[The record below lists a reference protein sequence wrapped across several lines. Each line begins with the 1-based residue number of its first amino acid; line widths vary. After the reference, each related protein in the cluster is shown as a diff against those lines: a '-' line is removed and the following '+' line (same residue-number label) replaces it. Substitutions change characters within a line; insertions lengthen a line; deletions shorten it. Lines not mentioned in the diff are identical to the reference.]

1 MPPFHFS
8 DDVEKKPLTWQYI
21 RSVLKNFIHYYGPHI
36 RLFRIS
42 IGCAMLNSGLTIL
55 VPLLVYRA
63 FQVYLPAKNFP
74 MIWAVIGA
82 MLVLMIL
89 IALTSYINVRYG
101 HVLGIRMEADM
112 RNDLFRHLQ
121 KLSFTYFDREKTGHF
136 MSRITN
142 DLTMISELA
151 HHGPEDLL
159 SSTLLFVGGCAVM
172 LYLNP
177 LLTLIT
183 WLPFP
188 LILLWGYLF
197 QGKMR
202 RGFRQARRKVA
213 EINSR
218 VENSI
223 QGIREV
229 KSFNNER
236 REISR
241 FRQVNSRYR
250 HVREGIFSVMAMF
263 HSGVGFF
270 IHGYSLLFVGVGIVL
285 TGCGKATVVEVMTFF
300 MYSKY
305 ITMPMFRLMEF
316 TEQFQMGL
324 SAYERFYEVL
334 QLKPEIENRPDAVKA
349 DSFRGELS
357 VENVSFRYNEKA
369 EMVLQDVSLHA
380 DAGKTVALVGESGA
394 GKTTLAALIPRFYE
408 VASGAIRIDGRD
420 IREYDLQSLRKNIGV
435 VRQTP
440 FLFDSTIRDNIQF
453 GKPDATEAELIEAAR
468 EANIY
473 DFIQSLP
480 TGFDTQVGE
489 HGVRLSGGQKQRI
502 AIARVFLKNPSI
514 LIFDE
519 ATSALDNQSE
529 ALVQEAMEK
538 LCKGRT
544 TIIIA
549 HRLSTVKHADLIYC
563 LRGGKIV
570 EHGSHAELLA
580 QNGYYKMLYEMH
592 TF

>member
-1 MPPFHFS
+1 MPPIHFS
-8 DDVEKKPLTWQYI
+8 DDVEKKPLTPAYI
-21 RSVLKNFIHYYGPHI
+21 RSVLGNFVHYYRPHV
-36 RLFRIS
+36 RLFYLS
-42 IGCAMLNSGLTIL
+42 VACALANAGLTVL

-63 FQVYLPAKNFP
+63 FQIYLPAQDYP
-74 MIWAVIGA
+74 MIWTVLGSLLA
-82 MLVLMIL
+82 LMIL
-89 IALTSYINVRYG
+89 IAATSYINVRYG

-112 RNDLFRHLQ
+112 RNDLFSHLQ
-121 KLSFTYFDREKTGHF
+121 KLSFSYFDREKTGHI

-142 DLTMISELA
+142 DLTTIAELA

-159 SSTLLFVGGCAVM
+159 SSLLMFVGGCAVM
-172 LYLNP
+172 IYLNP

-188 LILLWGYLF
+188 LILFWGYLF

-202 RGFRQARRKVA
+202 QGFRAARRKVA

-223 QGIREV
+223 QGVREV

-250 HVREGIFSVMAMF
+250 HVREDVFSVMAMF
-263 HSGVGFF
+263 HSGIGFF
-270 IHGYSLLFVGVGIVL
+270 IQGYSLLFVGVGLIL
-285 TGCGKATVVEVMTFF
+285 AANGRATVVEVMTFF

-305 ITMPMFRLMEF
+305 ITMPMFRLVEF
-316 TEQFQMGL
+316 AEQFHL
-324 SAYERFYEVL
+324 ALAAYERFYEVL
-334 QLKPEIENRPDAVKA
+334 QLNPEIKDKPGAIKA
-349 DSFRGELS
+349 DSFRGDLTFEH
-357 VENVSFRYNEKA
+357 VSFAYKGSA
-369 EMVLQDVSLHA
+369 EVLHDISLHA
-380 DAGKTVALVGESGA
+380 EPGRTIALVGESGA
-394 GKTTLAALIPRFYE
+394 GKTTIAALIPRFYE
-408 VASGAIRIDGRD
+408 ILSGSIRIDGIDLRD
-420 IREYDLQSLRKNIGV
+420 YELRSLRKNIGI

-440 FLFDSTIRDNIQF
+440 FLFDTTIGENIRF
-453 GKPDATEAELIEAAR
+453 GRPDADEAALAEAAK

-480 TGFDTQVGE
+480 DGFDTEVGE
-489 HGVRLSGGQKQRI
+489 HGVRLSGGQQQRI
-502 AIARVFLKNPSI
+502 AIARVFLKNPSV

-544 TIIIA
+544 TLLIA
-549 HRLSTVKHADLIYC
+549 HRLSTVKHADEIYC
-563 LRGGKIV
+563 LRDGRIV

-580 QNGYYKMLYEMH
+580 LNGYYKMLYEMH
-592 TF
+592 SF

>member
-1 MPPFHFS
+1 M
-8 DDVEKKPLTWQYI
+8 VG
-21 RSVLKNFIHYYGPHI
+21 NFVHYYRPHI
-36 RLFRIS
+36 RLFYLS
-42 IGCAMLNSGLTIL
+42 VACALVNAGLTVL

-63 FQVYLPAKNFP
+63 FQIYLPAENYR
-74 MIWAVIGA
+74 MIWGVLGA
-82 MLVLMIL
+82 LLVLMIL
-89 IALTSYINVRYG
+89 IAAASYVNVRYG

-112 RNDLFRHLQ
+112 RNDLFSHLQ
-121 KLSFTYFDREKTGHF
+121 KLSFSYFDREKTGHI

-142 DLTMISELA
+142 DLTTIAELA

-159 SSTLLFVGGCAVM
+159 SSLLMFVGGCAVM
-172 LYLNP
+172 IYLNP

-188 LILLWGYLF
+188 LILFWGYLF

-202 RGFRQARRKVA
+202 QGFRAARRKVA

-223 QGIREV
+223 QGVREV

-250 HVREGIFSVMAMF
+250 HVREDVFSVMAMF
-263 HSGVGFF
+263 HSGIGFF
-270 IHGYSLLFVGVGIVL
+270 IQGYSLLFVGVGLIL
-285 TGCGKATVVEVMTFF
+285 TANGRATVVEVMTFF

-305 ITMPMFRLMEF
+305 ITMPMFRLVEF
-316 TEQFQMGL
+316 AEQFHL
-324 SAYERFYEVL
+324 ALAAYERFYEVL
-334 QLKPEIENRPDAVKA
+334 QLKPEIEDKPGAVKA
-349 DSFRGELS
+349 DSFRGDLTFEH
-357 VENVSFRYNEKA
+357 VSFAYKGTDE
-369 EMVLQDVSLHA
+369 VLHDISLHA
-380 DAGKTVALVGESGA
+380 APGRTIALVGESGA

-408 VASGAIRIDGRD
+408 IQSGSIRIDGTDLRD
-420 IREYDLQSLRKNIGV
+420 YELRSLRKNIGI

-440 FLFDSTIRDNIQF
+440 FLFDTTIRENIRF
-453 GKPDATEAELIEAAR
+453 GRPDADEAALVEAAK

-473 DFIQSLP
+473 DFIRSLP
-480 TGFDTQVGE
+480 EGFDTEVGE
-489 HGVRLSGGQKQRI
+489 HGVRLSGGQQQRI
-502 AIARVFLKNPSI
+502 AIARVFLKNPSL

-544 TIIIA
+544 TLLIA
-549 HRLSTVKHADLIYC
+549 HRLSTVKHADEIYC
-563 LRGGKIV
+563 LRGGRVV

-580 QNGYYKMLYEMH
+580 LNGYYKMLYEMH
-592 TF
+592 SF

>member
-8 DDVEKKPLTWQYI
+8 DDIEKKPLTLQYI
-21 RSVLKNFIHYYGPHI
+21 RRVLGNFIHYYRPHI
-36 RLFRIS
+36 RLFWIS
-42 IGCAMLNSGLTIL
+42 IGCAVANAGLTIL

-63 FQVYLPAKNFP
+63 FQIYLPAKNFP
-74 MIWAVIGA
+74 MIWGVIGA
-82 MLVLMIL
+82 MLALMIL
-89 IALTSYINVRYG
+89 ISVTSYVNVRYG

-121 KLSFTYFDREKTGHF
+121 KLSFSYFDREKTGHI
-136 MSRITN
+136 MSRMTN
-142 DLTMISELA
+142 DLTTIAELA
-151 HHGPEDLL
+151 HPGPEDLL
-159 SSTLLFVGGCAVM
+159 SSLLMFIGGCAVM

-177 LLTLIT
+177 LLTMIT

-202 RGFRQARRKVA
+202 TGFRAARRKVA

-223 QGIREV
+223 QGVREV
-229 KSFNNER
+229 RAFNNER

-250 HVREGIFSVMAMF
+250 HVREDVFSVLAMF
-263 HSGVGFF
+263 HSGISFF
-270 IHGYSLLFVGVGIVL
+270 IQGYSLLFVGIGIVL
-285 TGCGKATVVEVMTFF
+285 AGYGKATVVEVMTFF

-305 ITMPMFRLMEF
+305 ITMPMFRLVEF
-316 TEQFQMGL
+316 AEQFHMAL

-334 QLKPEIENRPDAVKA
+334 QLKPEIQDKPDPVKA
-349 DSFRGELS
+349 DSFRGDLS
-357 VENVSFRYNEKA
+357 FEHVSFSYNGTDPVLRDISLRA
-369 EMVLQDVSLHA
+369 E
-380 DAGKTVALVGESGA
+380 AGRTVALVGESGA
-394 GKTTLAALIPRFYE
+394 GKTTLVSLIPRFYDIH
-408 VASGAIRIDGRD
+408 SGSIRIDGID
-420 IREYDLQSLRKNIGV
+420 IRDYELRSLRKNIGI

-440 FLFDSTIRDNIQF
+440 FLFDSSIRDNILF
-453 GKPDATEAELIEAAR
+453 GNPDASEAELVEAAK

-480 TGFDTQVGE
+480 DGFDSLVGE

-519 ATSALDNQSE
+519 ATSSLDNQSE
-529 ALVQEAMEK
+529 ATVQEAMEK
-538 LCKGRT
+538 LCHGRT
-544 TIIIA
+544 TLIIA
-549 HRLSTVKHADLIYC
+549 HRLSTVKHADQIYC
-563 LRGGKIV
+563 LRSGQVIESGT
-570 EHGSHAELLA
+570 HAELLA
-580 QNGYYKMLYEMH
+580 RNGYYKMLYEMH

>member
-1 MPPFHFS
+1 MPPIHFS
-8 DDVEKKPLTWQYI
+8 DDVEKKPLTWKYI
-21 RSVLKNFIHYYGPHI
+21 RNVMGNFIHYYRPHVS
-36 RLFRIS
+36 LFWLS
-42 IGCAMLNSGLTIL
+42 IGCALANSAFTIL

-63 FQVYLPAKNFP
+63 FQIYLPQHDMP
-74 MIWAVIGA
+74 MIWGVIGA

-89 IALTSYINVRYG
+89 ISVTAYINVRYG

-112 RNDLFRHLQ
+112 RRDLFSHLQ
-121 KLSFTYFDREKTGHF
+121 KLSFSYFDREKTGHI

-142 DLTMISELA
+142 DLTTIAELA
-151 HHGPEDLL
+151 HHGPEDIL
-159 SSTLLFVGGCAVM
+159 SSLLMFVGGCAVM

-202 RGFRQARRKVA
+202 LGFRAARRKVA
-213 EINSR
+213 EINST

-223 QGIREV
+223 QGVREV

-250 HVREGIFSVMAMF
+250 HVREEVFSTLAMF
-263 HSGVGFF
+263 HSGITFF
-270 IHGYSLLFVGVGIVL
+270 IQGYSLLFVGVGIIL
-285 TGCGKATVVEVMTFF
+285 ASCGKATVIEVMTFF

-305 ITMPMFRLMEF
+305 ITMPMFRLVEF
-316 TEQFQMGL
+316 AEHFHMAL
-324 SAYERFYEVL
+324 SAYERFYEIL
-334 QLKPEIENRPDAVKA
+334 QLKPEIEEKENPVHAE
-349 DSFRGELS
+349 SFRGELAF
-357 VENVSFRYNEKA
+357 EHVSFGYNKGE
-369 EMVLQDVSLHA
+369 EVLHDISLHA
-380 DAGKTVALVGESGA
+380 DAGKTIALVGESGA

-408 VASGAIRIDGRD
+408 AASGTIRIDGVD
-420 IREYDLQSLRKNIGV
+420 IRDYELRSLRKNIGV

-440 FLFDSTIRDNIQF
+440 FLFDSTIRDNILF
-453 GKPDATEAELIEAAR
+453 GKLDASPEELIAAAR

-480 TGFDTQVGE
+480 DGFDSKVGE
-489 HGVRLSGGQKQRI
+489 HGILLSGGQKQRI

-519 ATSALDNQSE
+519 ATSSLDNQSE
-529 ALVQEAMEK
+529 SLVQEAMEK
-538 LCKGRT
+538 LCHGRT

-549 HRLSTVKHADLIYC
+549 HRLSTVKHADVIYC
-563 LRGGKIV
+563 LRDGKIV
-570 EHGSHAELLA
+570 ESGSHAELLER
-580 QNGYYKMLYEMH
+580 NGYYKMLYDMH

>member
-1 MPPFHFS
+1 MPPMHFS

-21 RSVLKNFIHYYGPHI
+21 RSVMGNFVHYYRPHI
-36 RLFRIS
+36 AFFRLS
-42 IGCAMLNSGLTIL
+42 VGCALANSAFNIL

-63 FQVYLPAKNFP
+63 FQIYLPAGDVP
-74 MIWAVIGA
+74 MIAAVIAG
-82 MLVLMIL
+82 MLLLMVL
-89 IALTSYINVRYG
+89 IAVTSYINVRYG
-101 HVLGIRMEADM
+101 HVLGVRMEADM
-112 RNDLFRHLQ
+112 RSDLFAHLQ
-121 KLSFTYFDREKTGHF
+121 KLSFSYFDKAKTGHI

-142 DLTMISELA
+142 DLTMIAELA

-159 SSTLLFVGGCAVM
+159 SSLLMFVGGCAVM
-172 LYLNP
+172 FYLNP

-188 LILLWGYLF
+188 LILFWGYLF

-202 RGFRQARRKVA
+202 LGFRAARRKVA
-213 EINSR
+213 EINST

-223 QGIREV
+223 QGVREV

-236 REISR
+236 REIHR

-250 HVREGIFSVMAMF
+250 HVREEVFSTLAMF
-263 HSGVGFF
+263 HSGITFF

-285 TGCGKATVVEVMTFF
+285 AAYGKATVVEVMTFF

-305 ITMPMFRLMEF
+305 ITMPMFRLVEF
-316 TEQFQMGL
+316 AEHFHMAL
-324 SAYERFYEVL
+324 SAYERFYEIL
-334 QLKPEIENRPDAVKA
+334 QIKPDITEKEHPVKA
-349 DSFRGELS
+349 QAFRGEI
-357 VENVSFRYNEKA
+357 EFDHVSFSYNGTET
-369 EMVLQDVSLHA
+369 VLNDISLRA
-380 DAGKTVALVGESGA
+380 AAGRTVALVGESGA
-394 GKTTLAALIPRFYE
+394 GKTTMAALIPRFYE
-408 VASGAIRIDGRD
+408 VTSGAVRIDGIDVRD
-420 IREYDLQSLRKNIGV
+420 YELASLRKNIGL

-453 GKPDATEAELIEAAR
+453 GKPDASGDELAEAAR
-468 EANIY
+468 EANIL
-473 DFIQSLP
+473 DFIRSLP
-480 TGFDTQVGE
+480 DGFDTMVGE
-489 HGVRLSGGQKQRI
+489 HGIRLSGGQKQRI

-538 LCKGRT
+538 LCRGRT

-563 LRGGKIV
+563 LRDGKIV
-570 EHGSHAELLA
+570 ESGSHAELLA
-580 QNGYYKMLYEMH
+580 GNGYYKMLYDMH

>member
-1 MPPFHFS
+1 MPPVHFS
-8 DDVEKKPLTWQYI
+8 DDVEKKPLNWSYI
-21 RSVLKNFIHYYGPHI
+21 RSVLGNFVHYYRPHI
-36 RLFRIS
+36 GLFRLS
-42 IGCAMLNSGLTIL
+42 IFCAMANSGLTVL

-63 FQVYLPAKNFP
+63 FQVYLPAKDFP
-74 MIWAVIGA
+74 MIWCVIGG
-82 MLVLMIL
+82 MLLLMIL
-89 IALTSYINVRYG
+89 ISVTSYVNVRYG
-101 HVLGIRMEADM
+101 HMLGIRMEADM
-112 RNDLFRHLQ
+112 RNDLFSHLQ
-121 KLSFTYFDREKTGHF
+121 KLSFSYFDREKTGHI

-142 DLTMISELA
+142 DLTTIAELA
-151 HHGPEDLL
+151 HHGPENLL
-159 SSTLLFVGGCAVM
+159 SSLLMFVGGCAVM

-188 LILLWGYLF
+188 LILFWAYLF
-197 QGKMR
+197 QGRMR
-202 RGFRQARRKVA
+202 QGFRAARRKVA

-223 QGIREV
+223 QGVREV

-241 FRQVNSRYR
+241 FRHVNSRYR
-250 HVREGIFSVMAMF
+250 HVREDVFSVLAMF
-263 HSGVGFF
+263 HSGISFF
-270 IHGYSLLFVGVGIVL
+270 IQGYSLLFVGVGIVL
-285 TGCGKATVVEVMTFF
+285 AGYGKATVVEVMTFF

-305 ITMPMFRLMEF
+305 ITMPMFRLVEF
-316 TEQFQMGL
+316 AEHFHMAL

-334 QLKPEIENRPDAVKA
+334 QLKPEIEDRPNAVRA
-349 DSFRGELS
+349 DSFRGELDL
-357 VENVSFRYNEKA
+357 ENVSFSYRPDE
-369 EMVLQDVSLHA
+369 EVLHDVSLHA
-380 DAGKTVALVGESGA
+380 DAGSTVALVGESGA

-408 VASGAIRIDGRD
+408 VGSGTVRIDGRD
-420 IREYDLQSLRKNIGV
+420 IREYELRSLRRNIGV

-440 FLFDSTIRDNIQF
+440 FLFDTTIRDNIQF
-453 GKPDATEAELIEAAR
+453 GRPEATESEIIEAAK

-480 TGFDTQVGE
+480 EGLDSQVGE

-502 AIARVFLKNPSI
+502 AIARVFLKNPSL

-538 LCKGRT
+538 LCRNRT
-544 TIIIA
+544 TVIIA
-549 HRLSTVKHADLIYC
+549 HRLSTVKHADVIYC
-563 LRGGKIV
+563 LRSGKVV
-570 EHGSHAELLA
+570 EHGTHAELLA
-580 QNGYYKMLYEMH
+580 RDGYYKMLYEMH

>member
-21 RSVLKNFIHYYGPHI
+21 RGVLSNFICYYGPHI
-36 RLFRIS
+36 RLFWIS
-42 IGCAMLNSGLTIL
+42 IGCAMANSALTIL
-55 VPLLVYRA
+55 VPLLVYKE
-63 FQVYLPAKNFP
+63 FQVYLPAKNTP
-74 MIWAVIGA
+74 MIWGGIGA

-89 IALTSYINVRYG
+89 IAVSSYINVRYG

-121 KLSFTYFDREKTGHF
+121 KLSFSYFDREKTGHI

-142 DLTMISELA
+142 DLTMIAELA

-159 SSTLLFVGGCAVM
+159 SSLLMFIGGCAVM

-202 RGFRQARRKVA
+202 KGFRQARRKVA

-223 QGIREV
+223 QGVREV

-250 HVREGIFSVMAMF
+250 HVREEVFSVLAMF
-263 HSGVGFF
+263 HSGITFF
-270 IHGYSLLFVGVGIVL
+270 IQGYSLLFIGVGIVL
-285 TGCGKATVVEVMTFF
+285 AGCGKATVVEVMTFF

-305 ITMPMFRLMEF
+305 ITMPMFRLVEF
-316 TEQFQMGL
+316 AEHFQMAL
-324 SAYERFYEVL
+324 SAYERFYEIL
-334 QLKPEIENRPDAVKA
+334 QLKPEIEDRPGAVPADA
-349 DSFRGELS
+349 FRGELS
-357 VENVSFRYNEKA
+357 VEHVSFSYNGKET
-369 EMVLQDVSLHA
+369 VLQDISLYA
-380 DAGKTVALVGESGA
+380 KPGSTVALVGESGA

-408 VASGAIRIDGRD
+408 VGSGVIRIDGRD
-420 IREYDLQSLRKNIGV
+420 IREYLLQSLRKNIGV

-473 DFIQSLP
+473 DFIRSLP
-480 TGFDTQVGE
+480 NGFDTQVGE
-489 HGVRLSGGQKQRI
+489 HGVRLSGGQKQRV

-580 QNGYYKMLYEMH
+580 QDGYYKMLYEMH

>member
-21 RSVLKNFIHYYGPHI
+21 RKVVGNFVHYYRPHI
-36 RLFRIS
+36 GLFRLS
-42 IGCAMLNSGLTIL
+42 VGCALVNSGLTIL

-63 FQVYLPAKNFP
+63 FQIYLPAKNYP

-82 MLVLMIL
+82 ILILMIL
-89 IALTSYINVRYG
+89 TSTASYINVRFG
-101 HVLGIRMEADM
+101 HVLGTRMEADM

-121 KLSFTYFDREKTGHF
+121 KLSFSYFDREKTGHI

-142 DLTMISELA
+142 DLTMIAELA

-159 SSTLLFVGGCAVM
+159 SSTLMFIGGCAIM

-188 LILLWGYLF
+188 LVLFWGYMF

-202 RGFRQARRKVA
+202 MGFRAARRKVA
-213 EINSR
+213 EINSQ

-250 HVREGIFSVMAMF
+250 HVREGIFSIMAMF
-263 HSGVGFF
+263 HSGLQFF
-270 IHGYSLLFVGVGIVL
+270 IHGYSLLFVGVGIIL
-285 TGCGKATVVEVMTFF
+285 TGYGKATVVEVMTFF

-305 ITMPMFRLMEF
+305 ITMPMFRLVEF
-316 TEQFQMGL
+316 AEQFHMAL

-334 QLKPEIENRPDAVKA
+334 QLKPEIEDKPDAVKA

-357 VENVSFRYNEKA
+357 VEHVSFKYTGTDEI
-369 EMVLQDVSLHA
+369 LHDVSLQA
-380 DAGKTVALVGESGA
+380 EAGRTVALVGESGA
-394 GKTTLAALIPRFYE
+394 GKTTLGALIPRFYE
-408 VASGAIRIDGRD
+408 IHSGSIKIDGID
-420 IREYDLQSLRKNIGV
+420 IRDYELRSLRKNIGV

-440 FLFDSTIRDNIQF
+440 FLFDSTIRDNIMF
-453 GKPDATEAELIEAAR
+453 GNPDATEEEMIEAAK
-468 EANIY
+468 EANIC
-473 DFIQSLP
+473 DFIMSLP
-480 TGFDTQVGE
+480 QGFDSQVGE

-502 AIARVFLKNPSI
+502 AIARVFLKKPSL

-519 ATSALDNQSE
+519 ATSALDNESE
-529 ALVQEAMEK
+529 SLVQEALEK

-549 HRLSTVKHADLIYC
+549 HRLSTVKHADVIYC
-563 LRGGKIV
+563 LRDGKVV

-580 QNGYYKMLYEMH
+580 KDGYYKMLYEMH

>member
-21 RSVLKNFIHYYGPHI
+21 RKVAGNFVHYYHPHLG
-36 RLFRIS
+36 LFRLS
-42 IGCAMLNSGLTIL
+42 VGCALVNSGLTIL

-63 FQVYLPAKNFP
+63 FQIYLPAKNYP

-82 MLVLMIL
+82 ILVLMIL
-89 IALTSYINVRYG
+89 TSAASYINVRFG
-101 HVLGIRMEADM
+101 HVLGTRMEADM

-121 KLSFTYFDREKTGHF
+121 KLSFSYFDREKTGHI

-142 DLTMISELA
+142 DLTMIAELA

-159 SSTLLFVGGCAVM
+159 SSTLMFIGGCAIM

-188 LILLWGYLF
+188 LVLLWGYMF

-202 RGFRQARRKVA
+202 TGFRAARRKVA

-263 HSGVGFF
+263 HSGLQFF
-270 IHGYSLLFVGVGIVL
+270 IHGYSLLFVGVGIIL
-285 TGCGKATVVEVMTFF
+285 TGYGKATVVEVMTFF

-305 ITMPMFRLMEF
+305 ITFPMFRLVEF
-316 TEQFQMGL
+316 AEQFHMAL

-334 QLKPEIENRPDAVKA
+334 QLKPEIEDKPDAVKA

-357 VENVSFRYNEKA
+357 VEHVSFKYTGTDEI
-369 EMVLQDVSLHA
+369 LHDVSLKA
-380 DAGKTVALVGESGA
+380 EAGRTVALVGESGA
-394 GKTTLAALIPRFYE
+394 GKTTLGALIPRFYE
-408 VASGAIRIDGRD
+408 IHSGAIKIDGID
-420 IREYDLQSLRKNIGV
+420 IRDYELRSLRKNIGV

-440 FLFDSTIRDNIQF
+440 FLFDSTIRDNIMF
-453 GKPDATEAELIEAAR
+453 GNPDATEEEMIEAAKK
-468 EANIY
+468 ANIC
-473 DFIQSLP
+473 DFVMSLP
-480 TGFDTQVGE
+480 QGFDSQVGE

-502 AIARVFLKNPSI
+502 AIARVFLKKPSL

-519 ATSALDNQSE
+519 ATSALDNESE
-529 ALVQEAMEK
+529 SLVQEALEK

-549 HRLSTVKHADLIYC
+549 HRLSTVKHADVIYC
-563 LRGGKIV
+563 LRDGKVV

-580 QNGYYKMLYEMH
+580 KDGYYKMLYEMH

>member
-1 MPPFHFS
+1 M
-8 DDVEKKPLTWQYI
+8 VG
-21 RSVLKNFIHYYGPHI
+21 NFVHYYHPHI
-36 RLFRIS
+36 GLFRLS
-42 IGCAMLNSGLTIL
+42 VGCALVNSGLTIL

-63 FQVYLPAKNFP
+63 FQIYLPAKNYP

-82 MLVLMIL
+82 ILVLMIL
-89 IALTSYINVRYG
+89 TSAASYINVRFG
-101 HVLGIRMEADM
+101 HVLGTRMEADM

-121 KLSFTYFDREKTGHF
+121 KLSFSYFDREKTGHI

-142 DLTMISELA
+142 DLTMIAELA

-159 SSTLLFVGGCAVM
+159 SSTLMFIGGCAIM

-188 LILLWGYLF
+188 LILFWGYMF

-202 RGFRQARRKVA
+202 TGFRAARRKVA

-263 HSGVGFF
+263 HSGLQFF
-270 IHGYSLLFVGVGIVL
+270 IHGYSLLFVGVGIIL
-285 TGCGKATVVEVMTFF
+285 TGYGKATVVEVMTFF

-305 ITMPMFRLMEF
+305 ITMPMFRLVEF
-316 TEQFQMGL
+316 AEQFHMAL

-334 QLKPEIENRPDAVKA
+334 QLKPEIEDKPDAVKA

-357 VENVSFRYNEKA
+357 VEHVSFKYSGTDEI
-369 EMVLQDVSLHA
+369 LHDVSLKA
-380 DAGKTVALVGESGA
+380 EAGRTVALVGESGA
-394 GKTTLAALIPRFYE
+394 GKTTLGALIPRFYE
-408 VASGAIRIDGRD
+408 IHSGSIKIDGID
-420 IREYDLQSLRKNIGV
+420 IRDYELRSLRKNIGV

-440 FLFDSTIRDNIQF
+440 FLFDSTIRDNIMF
-453 GKPDATEAELIEAAR
+453 GNPDATEEEMIEAAK
-468 EANIY
+468 EANIC
-473 DFIQSLP
+473 DFVMSLP
-480 TGFDTQVGE
+480 QGFDSQVGE

-502 AIARVFLKNPSI
+502 AIARVFLKKPSL

-519 ATSALDNQSE
+519 ATSALDNESE
-529 ALVQEAMEK
+529 SLVQEALEK

-549 HRLSTVKHADLIYC
+549 HRLSTVKHADVIYC
-563 LRGGKIV
+563 LRDGKVV

-580 QNGYYKMLYEMH
+580 KNGYYKMLYEMH

>member
-8 DDVEKKPLTWQYI
+8 DDIEKKPLTLQYI
-21 RSVLKNFIHYYGPHI
+21 RRVLGNFIHYYRPHI
-36 RLFRIS
+36 RLFWIS
-42 IGCAMLNSGLTIL
+42 IGCAVANAGLTIL

-63 FQVYLPAKNFP
+63 FQIYLPAKNFP
-74 MIWAVIGA
+74 MIWGVIGA
-82 MLVLMIL
+82 MLALMIL
-89 IALTSYINVRYG
+89 ISVTSYVNVRYG

-121 KLSFTYFDREKTGHF
+121 KLSFSYFDREKTGHI
-136 MSRITN
+136 MSRMTN
-142 DLTMISELA
+142 DLTTIAELA

-159 SSTLLFVGGCAVM
+159 SSLLMFIGGCAVM

-177 LLTLIT
+177 LLTMIT

-202 RGFRQARRKVA
+202 TGFRAARRKVA

-223 QGIREV
+223 QGVREV
-229 KSFNNER
+229 RAFNNER

-250 HVREGIFSVMAMF
+250 HVREDVFSVLAMF
-263 HSGVGFF
+263 HSGISFF
-270 IHGYSLLFVGVGIVL
+270 IQGYSLLFVGIGIVL
-285 TGCGKATVVEVMTFF
+285 AGYGKATVVEVMTFF

-305 ITMPMFRLMEF
+305 ITMPMFRLVEF
-316 TEQFQMGL
+316 AEQFHMAL

-334 QLKPEIENRPDAVKA
+334 QLKPEIQDKPDPVKA
-349 DSFRGELS
+349 DSFRGDLS
-357 VENVSFRYNEKA
+357 FEHVSFSYNGTDPVLRDISLRA
-369 EMVLQDVSLHA
+369 E
-380 DAGKTVALVGESGA
+380 AGRTVALVGESGA
-394 GKTTLAALIPRFYE
+394 GKTTLVSLIPRFYDIH
-408 VASGAIRIDGRD
+408 SGSIRIDGID
-420 IREYDLQSLRKNIGV
+420 IRDYELRSLRKNIGI

-440 FLFDSTIRDNIQF
+440 FLFDSSIRDNILF
-453 GKPDATEAELIEAAR
+453 GNPDASEAELVEAAK

-480 TGFDTQVGE
+480 DGFDSLVGE

-519 ATSALDNQSE
+519 ATSSLDNQSE
-529 ALVQEAMEK
+529 ATVQEAMEK
-538 LCKGRT
+538 LCHGRT
-544 TIIIA
+544 TLIIA
-549 HRLSTVKHADLIYC
+549 HRLSTVKHADQIYC
-563 LRGGKIV
+563 LRSGQVIESGT
-570 EHGSHAELLA
+570 HAELLA
-580 QNGYYKMLYEMH
+580 RNGYYKMLYEMH

>member
-21 RSVLKNFIHYYGPHI
+21 RKVAGNFVHYYRPHI
-36 RLFRIS
+36 GLFRLS
-42 IGCAMLNSGLTIL
+42 VGCALVNSGLTIL

-63 FQVYLPAKNFP
+63 FQIYLPAKNYP

-82 MLVLMIL
+82 ILVLMIL
-89 IALTSYINVRYG
+89 TSTATYMNVRFG
-101 HVLGIRMEADM
+101 HVLGTRMEADM

-121 KLSFTYFDREKTGHF
+121 KLSFSYFDREKTGHI

-142 DLTMISELA
+142 DLTMIAELA

-159 SSTLLFVGGCAVM
+159 SSTLMFIGGCAIM

-188 LILLWGYLF
+188 LVLFWGYMF

-202 RGFRQARRKVA
+202 TGFRAARRKVA
-213 EINSR
+213 EINSQ

-263 HSGVGFF
+263 HSGLQFF
-270 IHGYSLLFVGVGIVL
+270 IHGYSLLFVGVGIIL
-285 TGCGKATVVEVMTFF
+285 TGYGKATVVEVMTFF

-305 ITMPMFRLMEF
+305 ITFPMFRLVEF
-316 TEQFQMGL
+316 AEQFHMAL

-334 QLKPEIENRPDAVKA
+334 QLKPEIEDKPDAVKA
-349 DSFRGELS
+349 DSFRGELA
-357 VENVSFRYNEKA
+357 VEHVSFTYTGTDEI
-369 EMVLQDVSLHA
+369 LHDVSLQA
-380 DAGKTVALVGESGA
+380 EAGRTVALVGESGA
-394 GKTTLAALIPRFYE
+394 GKTTLGALIPRFYE
-408 VASGAIRIDGRD
+408 IHSGSIKIDGID
-420 IREYDLQSLRKNIGV
+420 IRDYELRSLRKNIGV

-440 FLFDSTIRDNIQF
+440 FLFDSTIRDNIMF
-453 GKPDATEAELIEAAR
+453 GNPDAAEEEMIEAAK

-473 DFIQSLP
+473 DFIMSLP
-480 TGFDTQVGE
+480 QGFDSKVGE
-489 HGVRLSGGQKQRI
+489 HGVLLSGGQKQRI
-502 AIARVFLKNPSI
+502 AIARVFLKKPSL
-514 LIFDE
+514 LIFDA
-519 ATSALDNQSE
+519 ATSALDNESE
-529 ALVQEAMEK
+529 SLVQEALEK

-549 HRLSTVKHADLIYC
+549 HRLSTVKHADVIYC
-563 LRGGKIV
+563 LRDGKVV

-580 QNGYYKMLYEMH
+580 MNGYYKMLYEMH